1 MDLESQW
8 RVLNTDDDSDVELV
22 DIVGA
27 GRGLR
32 TTRDFK
38 GGEVTDD
45 SYYLQISSS
54 SYRLCWWTLLQLWD
68 HLSDLKMMT
77 VMDASST
84 KHQVSSFS
92 TLFFYCISTCV
103 N

>member
-45 SYYLQISSS
+45 YIIFNISSS
-54 SYRLCWWTLLQLWD
+54 ST
-68 HLSDLKMMT
+68 
-77 VMDASST
+77 
-84 KHQVSSFS
+84 
-92 TLFFYCISTCV
+92 ISNV
-103 N
+103 